1 MLLKKLTEIL
11 KTFDKA
17 ELKQFRRFISSDYFN
32 TNESVIKLFKLIAA
46 LYPEFDITAQRASP
60 EALFRKIY
68 GSRKYDEKT
77 YRYLLSTLYSLL
89 EKYLAISL
97 FERNDTE
104 MKKYTIDDMTE
115 RRLFGLAR
123 KNLAVLE
130 SVLDKNNLIGGE
142 YIYNKEDT
150 NLIWHQLYFL
160 SNIQEPILEK
170 RYEWGEVQLFS
181 SFVELSHVY
190 QILHQVSQSYN
201 IPLKENIVFEYL
213 RNINYRKILEFIEV
227 NENNGEAVA
236 ENGRLLKVLKIY
248 LCFMITIL
256 DEKDEKYF
264 NKMNDYV
271 GMYSDMFGKNELQNL
286 HLMLTTCCNRK
297 RTSLN
302 DEKYQ
307 LISSL
312 VGAPQ
317 IPVVLAGSNTSQRYQ
332 TSDPVTFNLKFRIYS
347 QQAIGPAAY
356 LTGYKRALAMLSI
369 YTPPIHSYDNKNT
382 LQLLVGNV
390 ASTINEGLNTL
401 AHITD
406 YANQQFFEGVD
417 ASNTTV
423 SKNFQS
429 AKVEG
434 MTLVNMMYDVY
445 TADRNSRAE
454 KTKLFTKELA
464 DAADKFN
471 KMLEGD
477 VIAQLHNDQTRVN
490 SSLNTYNGIFGGAI
504 WNLSIMPGML
514 KYSIPVSITNWTAA
528 LSKEIDSNGDAAYC
542 DFTVACKTDQD
553 KSALYWLNQI
563 YSSDTDTYKLAFAK
577 RNNKD

>member
-46 LYPEFDITAQRASP
+46 LYPEFDITARRTSP

-89 EKYLAISL
+89 EKYLAVSL

-307 LISSL
+307 RINFEIIKRAASLDLYTSYTAQYMDVNNFLIIFQTALQLNESDWAAEFLRKYGEQISPEYSQDMTGYSFAELFFSKKQFERSLASLSKVKLKLFRLKLPVKVLMLKLYYELNYIEEAYSLIDSFSHFLISNKKIRKNEINNYL
-312 VGAPQ
+312 RFLNFYRE
-317 IPVVLAGSNTSQRYQ
+317 I
-332 TSDPVTFNLKFRIYS
+332 LK
-347 QQAIGPAAY
+347 
-356 LTGYKRALAMLSI
+356 
-369 YTPPIHSYDNKNT
+369 
-382 LQLLVGNV
+382 
-390 ASTINEGLNTL
+390 
-401 AHITD
+401 
-406 YANQQFFEGVD
+406 
-417 ASNTTV
+417 
-423 SKNFQS
+423 
-429 AKVEG
+429 AKAESG
-434 MTLVNMMYDVY
+434 
-445 TADRNSRAE
+445 NSRKNNE
-454 KTKLFTKELA
+454 IRNELA
-464 DAADKFN
+464 AAS
-471 KMLEGD
+471 MLPHKSWLIEKAGE
-477 VIAQLHNDQTRVN
+477 LK
-490 SSLNTYNGIFGGAI
+490 
-504 WNLSIMPGML
+504 NL
-514 KYSIPVSITNWTAA
+514 
-528 LSKEIDSNGDAAYC
+528 
-542 DFTVACKTDQD
+542 
-553 KSALYWLNQI
+553 
-563 YSSDTDTYKLAFAK
+563 
-577 RNNKD
+577 

>member
-1 MLLKKLTEIL
+1 MLLKKLTELL

-46 LYPEFDITAQRASP
+46 LYPEFDITARRTSP

-130 SVLDKNNLIGGE
+130 SVLDKNNQIGGE

-227 NENNGEAVA
+227 NEN
-236 ENGRLLKVLKIY
+236 
-248 LCFMITIL
+248 
-256 DEKDEKYF
+256 
-264 NKMNDYV
+264 
-271 GMYSDMFGKNELQNL
+271 
-286 HLMLTTCCNRK
+286 
-297 RTSLN
+297 
-302 DEKYQ
+302 
-307 LISSL
+307 
-312 VGAPQ
+312 
-317 IPVVLAGSNTSQRYQ
+317 
-332 TSDPVTFNLKFRIYS
+332 
-347 QQAIGPAAY
+347 
-356 LTGYKRALAMLSI
+356 
-369 YTPPIHSYDNKNT
+369 
-382 LQLLVGNV
+382 
-390 ASTINEGLNTL
+390 
-401 AHITD
+401 
-406 YANQQFFEGVD
+406 
-417 ASNTTV
+417 
-423 SKNFQS
+423 
-429 AKVEG
+429 
-434 MTLVNMMYDVY
+434 
-445 TADRNSRAE
+445 
-454 KTKLFTKELA
+454 
-464 DAADKFN
+464 
-471 KMLEGD
+471 
-477 VIAQLHNDQTRVN
+477 
-490 SSLNTYNGIFGGAI
+490 
-504 WNLSIMPGML
+504 
-514 KYSIPVSITNWTAA
+514 
-528 LSKEIDSNGDAAYC
+528 
-542 DFTVACKTDQD
+542 
-553 KSALYWLNQI
+553 
-563 YSSDTDTYKLAFAK
+563 
-577 RNNKD
+577 